1 MSNLPFIPESA
12 INLLQSA
19 LRENAQCVVL
29 VDFAPKHP
37 TQGVVHFNIGD
48 HPLELARFL
57 ERFARKS
64 RIEAKP

>member
-1 MSNLPFIPESA
+1 MSKQTEIPESV
-12 INLLQSA
+12 ISLLQSA

-29 VDFAPKHP
+29 VDFSPKYP

-57 ERFARKS
+57 ERFARES
-64 RIEAKP
+64 RKEAKP